1 MNLSKFVID
10 TVKPLMT
17 AELLPVITFIAI
29 ALVAFTTAAFWGVL
43 ALSVPIILPL
53 AQQMGTP
60 LPVVIG
66 AMMSAAAFGSHA
78 CFYSDSTVLAAQAS
92 EVGVMEHALSQ
103 LPYVLIS
110 AVIATIAWLL
120 MAYI

>member
-1 MNLSKFVID
+1 
-10 TVKPLMT
+10 MT
-17 AELLPVITFIAI
+17 TEMLPVITFVAI

-53 AQQMGTP
+53 AVQLGTP
-60 LPVVIG
+60 LPIVIG

-110 AVIATIAWLL
+110 AAIAAMGWILIAVI
-120 MAYI
+120 